1 MIMTVERNGSTYPIE
16 LVLDY
21 LVSMHGDG
29 STWYALEIDREP
41 LMKVDGR
48 LATAIRFCSENRM
61 PPIGFERVR
70 DVFLNDRTYRCYIS
84 WGGNQTP
91 VS

>member
-21 LVSMHGDG
+21 LLFMRGDG
-29 STWYALEIDREP
+29 STWYALEIDREQ

-48 LATAIRFCSENRM
+48 LATAIRFCTKDRM
-61 PPIGFERVR
+61 PPVGFERVR
-70 DVFLNDRTYRCYIS
+70 DVFLNDRTYRCYIR

-91 VS
+91 GS